1 MPGTSNG
8 RRQER
13 EPREQTPDLPDKP
26 VDINATYTPEEAG
39 EHLRMSLR
47 MVKRRLDNGSLGYVK
62 IGRRRFVNGRQIL
75 AYLAEHEVD
84 PLPERL
90 RPSLGDR

>member
-1 MPGTSNG
+1 
-8 RRQER
+8 
-13 EPREQTPDLPDKP
+13 
-26 VDINATYTPEEAG
+26 
-39 EHLRMSLR
+39 MSLR